1 MEKKDILYKVGKY
14 TVTKED
20 DMNFGLYLNRPKQ
33 LNKKNTEAGN
43 IDKLIGYYGYFYMV
57 ISKIVNI
64 EALEGF
70 KVSKDADVAKEILNA
85 LSELE
90 TSLRDEFSKRPREY

>member
-1 MEKKDILYKVGKY
+1 
-14 TVTKED
+14 
-20 DMNFGLYLNRPKQ
+20 
-33 LNKKNTEAGN
+33 
-43 IDKLIGYYGYFYMV
+43 MV

-90 TSLRDEFSKRPREY
+90 TSLRDEFNKRPREY